1 MQKIPLAVVAVS
13 GSKSQTGSYA
23 LFLDE
28 IGGNRRIPVIIGAY
42 EAQSIVLELEQI
54 KPPRPV
60 THDLFKTLALAH
72 GITVREVTISRLANG
87 IFYAE
92 IHTED
97 AAGNEKVIDAR
108 TSDAVA
114 IALRFKCPLFT
125 YESVISAANI
135 VPREDV
141 DPEEDSGIEAA
152 GHTDT
157 PEGLKGLSSEQLL
170 TMLDDAVA
178 REDYELASRIRDE
191 INQRKVSDG

>member
-72 GITVREVTISRLANG
+72 GIMVKEVTISRLEKG
-87 IFYAE
+87 VFYAE
-92 IHTED
+92 IRTED

-114 IALRFKCPLFT
+114 IALRFRCPVFT

-135 VPREDV
+135 VPQDDME
-141 DPEEDSGIEAA
+141 PEEETDVEETGQ
-152 GHTDT
+152 TDT
-157 PEGLKGLSSEQLL
+157 PEGLTGLPLERLQI
-170 TMLDDAVA
+170 MLDDAIA
-178 REDYELASRIRDE
+178 HEDYELASRIRDE
-191 INQRKVSDG
+191 INQRKASDG

>member
-1 MQKIPLAVVAVS
+1 MHKIPLAVVAVS
-13 GSKSQTGSYA
+13 GSKSQAGSYA

-72 GITVREVTISRLANG
+72 GITVKEVTISRLANG

-114 IALRFKCPLFT
+114 IALRFRCPVFT

-141 DPEEDSGIEAA
+141 ETEEESGNEESGEAE
-152 GHTDT
+152 T
-157 PEGLKGLSSEQLL
+157 PEGLKSLPIERLQM
-170 TMLDDAVA
+170 MLDDAIA
-178 REDYELASRIRDE
+178 NEDYEHASRIRDE